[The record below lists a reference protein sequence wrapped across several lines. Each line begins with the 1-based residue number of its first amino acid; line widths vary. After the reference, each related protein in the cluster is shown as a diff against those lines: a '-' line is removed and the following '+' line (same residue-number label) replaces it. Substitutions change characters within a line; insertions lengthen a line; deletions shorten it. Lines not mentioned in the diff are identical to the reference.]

1 MWPLAQ
7 PTAAIL
13 GFLDGTDDE
22 VGARTA
28 KGGSSHVRPV
38 ALLCRHGD
46 PLPEKG
52 PEHCLPV
59 AVRLAATL

>member
-28 KGGSSHVRPV
+28 KGGQAV
-38 ALLCRHGD
+38 CD
-46 PLPEKG
+46 PWLSFAGTETHFQRK
-52 PEHCLPV
+52 
-59 AVRLAATL
+59 ARNAACQWLFV